1 MPSNT
6 INKKDVKPVR
16 VLDGIYRKTLAY
28 NDETML
34 CFFRLEEGATI
45 PLHQHD
51 ATQIGYV
58 MEGKIKFLME
68 NKEFVAEA
76 GDSYVFD
83 SKEKHGAEVLEDTN
97 VIEVFSPCREEYK

>member
-1 MPSNT
+1 MPTNP
-6 INKKDVKPVR
+6 INKDDVEPVKA
-16 VLDGIYRKTLAY
+16 LDGIYRKTLTY

-34 CFFRLEEGATI
+34 CFFKLEKNASI
-45 PLHQHD
+45 PLHNHE

-58 MEGKIKFLME
+58 IKGKIRFLLE
-68 NKEFVAEA
+68 NGEFIAQE

-83 SKEKHGAEVLEDTN
+83 SNEKHGAEIMEESE